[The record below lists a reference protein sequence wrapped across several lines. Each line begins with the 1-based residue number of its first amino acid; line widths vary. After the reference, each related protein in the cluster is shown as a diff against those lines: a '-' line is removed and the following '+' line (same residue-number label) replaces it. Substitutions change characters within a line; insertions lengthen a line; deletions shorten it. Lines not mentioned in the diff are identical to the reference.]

1 MRGRLW
7 VSLVAL
13 TLLTGCGGG
22 GGDQSPSTAS
32 SGDSVADF
40 GGKPLAVGTTKP
52 CSMLTAQQ
60 AGDLGL
66 VSARS
71 DASGFPREGRPQ
83 TPTTCYWADS
93 QGTTFDLQVHKA
105 SDAVR
110 TVLREG
116 EKDGKIKG
124 YPTGELEINT
134 KSCRYYLAPADDHYL
149 VFQIVANN
157 KPEGACA
164 LGRKAAEVVLGNIPV
179 S

>member
-7 VSLVAL
+7 VSLAAL
-13 TLLTGCGGG
+13 TLLTGCGARSELGER
-22 GGDQSPSTAS
+22 
-32 SGDSVADF
+32 
-40 GGKPLAVGTTKP
+40 PLAVATTKP

-60 AGDLGL
+60 AGELGL

-71 DASGFPREGRPQ
+71 DASGFPREGRAQ
-83 TPTTCYWADS
+83 SPTTCYWADS
-93 QGTTFDLQVHKA
+93 EGTTFDLQLHK
-105 SDAVR
+105 DDEAVK

-116 EKDGKIKG
+116 DKDGRVRG
-124 YPTGELEINT
+124 YPAGELEINT

-164 LGRKAAEVVLGNIPV
+164 LGRKAAEVVLGNIPAG
-179 S
+179 